1 MLFFLLSRQWPPLT
15 MPVGRMALGQIPTI
29 KSNQP
34 GCYPYRVLK
43 HHLLAGVTEIRMLCV
58 NIQVSSVS
66 TD

>member
-1 MLFFLLSRQWPPLT
+1 
-15 MPVGRMALGQIPTI
+15 MPVGRMALGQIPTV
-29 KSNQP
+29 KSNQL
-34 GCYPYRVLK
+34 GCYPYRVLE